1 MAISLKQKAYTIIK
15 SKILNCEY
23 PPSMFL
29 NEEILCNE
37 INASRTPIRDALVR
51 LEQENLVTILPKKG
65 IIVSSLT
72 ISEINAIYET
82 RILLEPYILLNYGA
96 RITED
101 ILKRM
106 KDSITRMDLDKE
118 SLSNEAISDLYV
130 IDDEYHKLLI
140 GLCNNKYLI
149 QCHDHI
155 YAQNYRLRIMSGN
168 QIPERLIASKNEH
181 LKIHNYIIQENYIKA
196 SEALKEHLLAS
207 KEAAFKVI
215 INSTFPV

>member
-29 NEEILCNE
+29 NEEIL
-37 INASRTPIRDALVR
+37 VR
-51 LEQENLVTILPKKG
+51 LEHENLVTILPKKG

-72 ISEINAIYET
+72 INEINAIYET

-106 KDSITRMDLDKE
+106 KDSITSMDLDKK
-118 SLSNEAISDLYV
+118 SISNEAINDLYV

-149 QCHDHI
+149 QCHDNI

-181 LKIHNYIIQENYIKA
+181 LKIHNYIIQENYVKA

-215 INSTFPV
+215 VNSTFHV